1 MLLFDLG
8 SAVGYLLLDT
18 SGFKKELGDAQNQLN
33 TFFDKSSTAGQK
45 FDALGKT
52 MQSVGGTMTKYVT
65 TPLIGAGTAFVSFA
79 SEADAAFSKFKS
91 SVGDVTGDVER
102 YRDVMESIYKNNYGE
117 SFEDIADSM
126 ATVKKYLGEL
136 DPTNMQKTTESALA
150 LRDTIGY
157 DVQESIRTVDTLMK
171 NFGLSAEEAFDYIVK
186 GNQEGLD
193 YSGEFLDTI
202 NEYSVQFKKVGF
214 DAQDMFAILKEGADS
229 GAWNLDKIGD
239 AIKEF
244 SIRSIDGSNTTIQG
258 FEMLGLSAD
267 EMAKKFASGGDT
279 AKDAFSEVIKAL
291 SDMDDPVQ
299 QSIAGVNLFGTM
311 WEDLGPDVVTQLAN
325 IESGAVEMKGS
336 MDKLKEVRYDNLQS
350 AVEGLGRSLKSA
362 GADLGEYLIPYVEK
376 AIEIVN
382 GLVDKFH
389 ALDEPTKEM
398 IVNIGLVAAALGPA
412 LLVGGK
418 VVSGISSIVSLVTT
432 LGPALTALTGPIG
445 LVVAGISAL
454 AAAWATDFGGIR
466 DKTKEIFDSISSIIS
481 SVMNIIKTI
490 WETNFLGIREIATQA
505 WEMIEQTFS
514 DALDIIVDL
523 FNVFESLFSG
533 DWSQLWEDVE
543 QLFSDVWDAIM
554 NLLGGFLDLIIDTII
569 RIGVRLWN
577 AAEEAFNN
585 VKDAFSQVWDDIVS
599 WFEDALEDPI
609 GAILDIGSSLYDA
622 GKDIFNSLW
631 DGLESVWDSISDWVS
646 DCVDWIVEKVK
657 FWQDESAKVNR
668 DGEFGS
674 KSSGSF
680 ASGLD
685 YVPRTMNV
693 TVHEGERILTK
704 EENKVYGKGSY
715 ARLQMNVTFTQP
727 VDSNTA
733 KKVSRDL
740 ARETEKELR
749 GKGVVLV

>member
-18 SGFKKELGDAQNQLN
+18 SGFKKELGNAQNQLN

-65 TPLIGAGTAFVSFA
+65 APLIGAGTSFVAFA

-102 YRDVMESIYKNNYGE
+102 YRDVMESIYKNKYGE

-244 SIRSIDGSNTTIQG
+244 SIRAVDGSNTTIEG
-258 FEMLGLSAD
+258 FEALGFSAD
-267 EMAKKFASGGDT
+267 SMAAKFAAGGDS
-279 AKDAFSEVIKAL
+279 AKEAFNEVIKAL

-432 LGPALTALTGPIG
+432 LSPAIAALTGPIG
-445 LVVAGISAL
+445 LVVAAL
-454 AAAWATDFGGIR
+454 AAFALAWATDFGGIR
-466 DKTKEIFDSISSIIS
+466 ETVESVIGSVQQILTAFYENHKTEIQVFLDVVSATWDLICGVIELAFDTIS
-481 SVMNIIKTI
+481 
-490 WETNFLGIREIATQA
+490 G
-505 WEMIEQTFS
+505 
-514 DALDIIVDL
+514 L
-523 FNVFESLFSG
+523 FDVFAKAFSG
-533 DWSQLWEDVE
+533 DWEGVWESAKNLFETVWNGITNLLANFLDNIIDALIIWAVNLYNESKETFNRIMDAFNEVWED
-543 QLFSDVWDAIM
+543 IM
-554 NLLGGFLDLIIDTII
+554 D
-569 RIGVRLWN
+569 
-577 AAEEAFNN
+577 
-585 VKDAFSQVWDDIVS
+585 
-599 WFEDALEDPI
+599 WFRRALEDPV

-622 GKDIFNSLW
+622 GRNIFNSLW
-631 DGLESVWDSISDWVS
+631 DGLESVWNSISDWVS
-646 DCVDWIVEKVK
+646 DCVDWIVDKVK

-704 EENKVYGKGSY
+704 EENKAYGKGSY

>member
-65 TPLIGAGTAFVSFA
+65 APLIGAGTAFVAFA

-126 ATVKKYLGEL
+126 ATVNKYLGEL

-202 NEYSVQFKKVGF
+202 NEYSVQFKKIGF
-214 DAQDMFAILKEGADS
+214 DSQDMFAILKEGADS

-279 AKDAFSEVIKAL
+279 ANDAFNEVIKAL

-376 AIEIVN
+376 AIDIVN
-382 GLVDKFH
+382 GLVDKFN

-398 IVNIGLVAAALGPA
+398 IVNVGLVAAALGPA
-412 LLVGGK
+412 LLIGGK

-432 LGPALTALTGPIG
+432 LSPAIAALTGPIG
-445 LVVAGISAL
+445 LVVAAL
-454 AAAWATDFGGIR
+454 AAFALAWATDFGGIR
-466 DKTKEIFDSISSIIS
+466 DATAEIFESIKDVITTAWEFIS
-481 SVMNIIKTI
+481 GLWN
-490 WETNFLGIREIATQA
+490 ENFLGIQDIATTV
-505 WEMIEQTFS
+505 WESIELIFQTAFDLISNAFQIFS
-514 DALDIIVDL
+514 AV
-523 FNVFESLFSG
+523 FSG
-533 DWSQLWEDVE
+533 DWETAWNLIKESASLIWDTIKE
-543 QLFSDVWDAIM
+543 LFS
-554 NLLGGFLDLIIDTII
+554 NFLNIIVDTLI
-569 RIGVRLWN
+569 RIGVRLFD
-577 AAEEAFNN
+577 AAKQAFDK
-585 VKDAFSQVWDDIVS
+585 VKEGIQYVWDLIVE
-599 WFEDALEDPI
+599 WFSKAVEDPVGTI
-609 GAILDIGSSLYDA
+609 MDIGSSLYDA

-646 DCVDWIVEKVK
+646 DCVDWIVDKVK

-704 EENKVYGKGSY
+704 EENKAYGKGSY

>member
-1 MLLFDLG
+1 MFDLG

-65 TPLIGAGTAFVSFA
+65 TPLIGAGTAFVAFA

-279 AKDAFSEVIKAL
+279 AKEAFNEVIKAL

-376 AIEIVN
+376 AIDIVN

-398 IVNIGLVAAALGPA
+398 IVNIGLVVAALGPA

-445 LVVAGISAL
+445 LVVAGIAAL
-454 AAAWATDFGGIR
+454 AAAWATDFGGIQEKTQEVINSIGEIITNGWELIKNLWNDNFLFIR
-466 DKTKEIFDSISSIIS
+466 DIALTVWESIELTFSTVLDNIVLVFDTFAKILKGDWEGVWENVKEIAE
-481 SVMNIIKTI
+481 NIWNLIT
-490 WETNFLGIREIATQA
+490 TR
-505 WEMIEQTFS
+505 
-514 DALDIIVDL
+514 
-523 FNVFESLFSG
+523 FE
-533 DWSQLWEDVE
+533 
-543 QLFSDVWDAIM
+543 
-554 NLLGGFLDLIIDTII
+554 NFLDLVVKILLSIASS
-569 RIGVRLWN
+569 LLS
-577 AAEEAFNN
+577 AAKSVFNK
-585 VKDAFSQVWDDIVS
+585 VKDGFESVWESIMS
-599 WFEDALEDPI
+599 WFSKAINDPVGTI
-609 GAILDIGSSLYDA
+609 MDIGSSLYDA

-631 DGLESVWDSISDWVS
+631 EGLESVWNSISDWVS
-646 DCVDWIVEKVK
+646 DCVDWIVDKVK

-674 KSSGSF
+674 NSSGSF

-704 EENKVYGKGSY
+704 EENKAYGKGSY

>member
-65 TPLIGAGTAFVSFA
+65 APLIGAGTAFVSFA

-102 YRDVMESIYKNNYGE
+102 YRDVMESIYKNKYGE

-279 AKDAFSEVIKAL
+279 AKEAFNEVIKAL

-376 AIEIVN
+376 AIDIVN

-445 LVVAGISAL
+445 IVIGAVALLS
-454 AAAWATDFGGIR
+454 AAWATDFGGIR
-466 DKTKEIFDSISSIIS
+466 DATAEIFESIKDVITTAWEFIS
-481 SVMNIIKTI
+481 GLWN
-490 WETNFLGIREIATQA
+490 ENFLGIQDIATTA
-505 WEMIEQTFS
+505 WESIELIFQTAFDLISNAFQIFS
-514 DALDIIVDL
+514 AV
-523 FNVFESLFSG
+523 FSG
-533 DWSQLWEDVE
+533 DWETAWNLIKESASLIWDTIKE
-543 QLFSDVWDAIM
+543 LFS
-554 NLLGGFLDLIIDTII
+554 NFLNIIVDTLI
-569 RIGVRLWN
+569 RIGVRLFD
-577 AAEEAFNN
+577 AAKQAFNK
-585 VKDAFSQVWDDIVS
+585 VKEGIQYVWDLIVE
-599 WFEDALEDPI
+599 WFSKAVEDPVGTI
-609 GAILDIGSSLYDA
+609 MDIGSSLYDA
-622 GKDIFNSLW
+622 GRDIFNSLW
-631 DGLESVWDSISDWVS
+631 DGLESVWNSISDWVS
-646 DCVDWIVEKVK
+646 DCVDWIVDKVK

-704 EENKVYGKGSY
+704 EENKAYGKGSY

>member
-18 SGFKKELGDAQNQLN
+18 SGFKKELGDAQKQLN

-65 TPLIGAGTAFVSFA
+65 TPLIGAGTAFVTFA
-79 SEADAAFSKFKS
+79 SEGQNAMSLFEAK
-91 SVGDVTGDVER
+91 VGDVTKSMEE
-102 YRDVMESIYKNNYGE
+102 YKNVMDAVYKNNYGE
-117 SFEDIADSM
+117 DYQDIANAM
-126 ATVKKYLGEL
+126 GEIVNRLGEMSDEEL
-136 DPTNMQKTTESALA
+136 QNVTESAFA
-150 LRDTIGY
+150 LRSTFEY
-157 DVQESIRTVDTLMK
+157 EVSESIRSVDTLMK
-171 NFGLSAEEAFDYIVK
+171 NFGLTSEEAFDYIAK
-186 GNQEGLD
+186 GTQEGLN
-193 YSGEFLDTI
+193 YSDEFLDTI
-202 NEYSVQFKKVGF
+202 NEYSVQFKKLGF
-214 DAQDMFAILKEGADS
+214 DAEDMFSILKEGADS

-279 AKDAFSEVIKAL
+279 AKDAFNEVIKAL

-376 AIEIVN
+376 AIDFVDR
-382 GLVDKFH
+382 LVDRFH
-389 ALDEPTKEM
+389 ALDDPTKEM
-398 IVNIGLVAAALGPA
+398 IVNIGLVTAAIGPA
-412 LLVGGK
+412 LLIGGK
-418 VVSGISSIVSLVTT
+418 IVSGISSVISLITT
-432 LGPALTALTGPIG
+432 LSPAIAALTGPIG
-445 LVVAGISAL
+445 LVVAAL
-454 AAAWATDFGGIR
+454 AAFALAWATDFGGIR
-466 DKTKEIFDSISSIIS
+466 ETVESVIGSVQQILTAFYEKHKTEIQVFLDVVSATWDLICGVIELAFDTIS
-481 SVMNIIKTI
+481 
-490 WETNFLGIREIATQA
+490 G
-505 WEMIEQTFS
+505 
-514 DALDIIVDL
+514 L
-523 FNVFESLFSG
+523 FDVFAKAFSG
-533 DWSQLWEDVE
+533 DWEGAWESAKNLFETIWNGITNLLANFLDSIIDALIIWAVNLYNESKETFNRIMDAFNEVWED
-543 QLFSDVWDAIM
+543 
-554 NLLGGFLDLIIDTII
+554 IID
-569 RIGVRLWN
+569 
-577 AAEEAFNN
+577 
-585 VKDAFSQVWDDIVS
+585 
-599 WFEDALEDPI
+599 WFRGALEDPV

-622 GKDIFNSLW
+622 GRNIFNSLW
-631 DGLESVWDSISDWVS
+631 DGLESVWNSISDWVS
-646 DCVDWIVEKVK
+646 DCVDWIVDKVK

-704 EENKVYGKGSY
+704 EENKAYGKGSY